1 MWPLRILQNESAE
14 PACRGD
20 LMIYLYENHLGGWY
34 TLDCYEEPDYCA
46 TCRESDEHIGAFR
59 SMEDVALKLLKE
71 NASDEEIQ
79 RVTGLK
85 AIIKFEKPTVSK
97 METTQKSTSRAF
109 L

>member
-1 MWPLRILQNESAE
+1 
-14 PACRGD
+14 
-20 LMIYLYENHLGGWY
+20 MIHLYENHLGGWY
-34 TLDCYEEPDYCA
+34 TLGRYEEPDYCE
-46 TCRESDEHIGAFR
+46 TCRECDEYVGAFQ

-85 AIIKFEKPTVSK
+85 VIVKFEKPTVSIL
-97 METTQKSTSRAF
+97 ETTQKSTSRAF

>member
-1 MWPLRILQNESAE
+1 
-14 PACRGD
+14 
-20 LMIYLYENHLGGWY
+20 MIYLYENHLGGWY
-34 TLDCYEEPDYCA
+34 TLDQYEEPDYCE
-46 TCRESDEHIGAFR
+46 TCRDCDEYIGSFR

-79 RVTGLK
+79 RVTGSK
-85 AIIKFEKPTVSK
+85 VIVKFEKPTVSK